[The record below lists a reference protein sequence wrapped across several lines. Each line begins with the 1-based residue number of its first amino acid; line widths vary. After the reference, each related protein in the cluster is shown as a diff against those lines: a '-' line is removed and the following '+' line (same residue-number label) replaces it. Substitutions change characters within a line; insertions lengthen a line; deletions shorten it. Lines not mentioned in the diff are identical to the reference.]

1 MRKSQRADG
10 NQDEIIARYEAHGAT
25 VEVVSHFK
33 SWDLN
38 VGVAKV
44 TDMVEVKD
52 PSQPKAGQKLTP
64 NEQKLHDSWAGAPIR
79 IVKTIDDV
87 DAHVADMRKRRH
99 PLPPAPARFAQDK
112 CS

>member
-1 MRKSQRADG
+1 MRKSQRPDG
-10 NQDEIIARYEAHGAT
+10 NQDDIIARYKAHGAT

-52 PSQPKAGQKLTP
+52 PSQRKADQKLTK
-64 NEQKLHDSWAGAPIR
+64 NEQNLHDSWAGSPIR
-79 IVKTIDDV
+79 IVRTIDDV
-87 DAHVADMRKRRH
+87 DAHVADMRKRGYSCP
-99 PLPPAPARFAQDK
+99 PLQVDRP
-112 CS
+112 